1 MLQLTRAG
9 EYAMRAMFHIAASHN
24 GNAVN
29 IPDISAEWDIPETFL
44 RKLIPKLVKAGLVLS
59 QKGNG
64 GGLRLAQHASEISA
78 LNIVEAIEG
87 KIQINE
93 CMVNDSYCRHK
104 PICAMSD
111 LWAEA
116 EYQLR
121 DLLANKSLDDL
132 LTQFQLTNG
141 KNKPNTAD

>member
-9 EYAMRAMFHIAASHN
+9 EYAMRAMFHIASSDN
-24 GNAVN
+24 VNAVN

-44 RKLIPKLVKAGLVLS
+44 RKLIPKLVKAGLILS

-64 GGLRLAQHASEISA
+64 GGLRLAQQASEISA
-78 LNIVEAIEG
+78 LSVVEAIEG
-87 KIQINE
+87 KIQINK
-93 CMVNDSYCRHK
+93 CVINDSCCRYK

-111 LWAEA
+111 LWTEA

-132 LTQFQLTNG
+132 LAQFQLTNG
-141 KNKPNTAD
+141 KY